1 MAECAAMSAVQ
12 RAAAVA
18 VALLVVV
25 VVGVLLLS
33 GTDGPIGRGPDSSP
47 AASPTVA
54 SPTAAATATPS
65 PAATRDPTATPD
77 ADVLATLAEIEEQVR
92 AIRGLPAP
100 DIRPPEILSRQELA
114 VEIRAIFDAEY
125 PQEDRERDNFVV
137 RAFGLLGPDEDI
149 AELQL
154 ELLTDQVLGFY
165 NTEDQRMVVV
175 SDTGLDAEAKL
186 TYAHEYTH
194 ALQDAAFGLDALETD
209 AVGEDDRG
217 LARVA
222 LIEGDATVTM
232 LAWALRHLT
241 QEELIQVG
249 QAPVPDTANVPDW
262 MMRQLMFPYVEGQ
275 GWVLQLME
283 ATGGDPFA
291 PDYTAVDAAFA
302 DPPDSTAQI
311 LDVQKWY
318 DRVLPEPIE
327 LPDLAATLGSDW
339 EEVDATSIG
348 EATTRII
355 LEHFGVLG
363 PEASE
368 AAAGWTGDRA
378 VVVRGPDDAFALAW
392 RTSWESEDDAAEFAS
407 AYEAVVDALD
417 FPAAAGRDGDTVLVV
432 HASDM
437 DLLRR
442 TIEAAR

>member
-1 MAECAAMSAVQ
+1 VAECAAMSAVQ

-18 VALLVVV
+18 VAVLVVAV
-25 VVGVLLLS
+25 AVVLLLS
-33 GTDGPIGRGPDSSP
+33 GTDGPIGRGPDASP
-47 AASPTVA
+47 AVT
-54 SPTAAATATPS
+54 PTAAAPSTPS
-65 PAATRDPTATPD
+65 PTPTREPTATPD
-77 ADVLATLAEIEEQVR
+77 EDVMAALAEIEEQVR

-100 DIRPPEILSRQELA
+100 DIAPPEILSRAELA
-114 VEIRAIFDAEY
+114 AEMRAIFDAEY
-125 PQEDRERDNFVV
+125 PPEDRERDNFVV

-165 NTEDQRMVVV
+165 NTEDRRMVVV

-209 AVGEDDRG
+209 AVGEDDRS

-232 LAWALRHLT
+232 LAWALRHLS
-241 QEELIQVG
+241 QEELIEVG
-249 QAPVPDTANVPDW
+249 QSPVPDTGNVPDW

-275 GWVLQLME
+275 NWVLQVMSE
-283 ATGGDPFA
+283 TGGDPFT
-291 PDYTAVDAAFA
+291 PDYTAIDAAFE

-327 LPDLAATLGSDW
+327 MPDLAAALGSDW

-348 EATTRII
+348 EATIAII
-355 LEHFGVLG
+355 LEHFGVFG
-363 PEASE
+363 ADATA

-378 VVVRGPDDAFALAW
+378 VIARGPNEEFAVAW
-392 RTSWESEDDAAEFAS
+392 RTTWETDDDAAEFES
-407 AYEAVVDALD
+407 AYGTVIDALE
-417 FPAAAGRDGDTVLVV
+417 FPAAAGRDGDSVLVV